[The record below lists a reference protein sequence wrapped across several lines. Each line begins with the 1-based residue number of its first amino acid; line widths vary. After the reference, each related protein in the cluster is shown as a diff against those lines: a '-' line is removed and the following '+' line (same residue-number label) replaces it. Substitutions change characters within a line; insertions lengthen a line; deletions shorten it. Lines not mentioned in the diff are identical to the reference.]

1 TDVSPDEPLYPWS
14 SRPEFLT
21 HLLFSSPRL
30 RFSRAQKAAV
40 LTWAKDLGA
49 PEVPSMYAMDKAQG
63 RFMKL
68 LGMPTE
74 KMTAASGNVF
84 YLNALSK
91 AIAMDFANLLTRFA
105 MQEYPEDGQGCMS
118 QVHHGIKMLDDLPD
132 ALAPPC
138 IRVDG
143 GIYFV
148 DELLQQ
154 STGQYFIPKKIF
166 QVRTLESSEPT
177 ILALGHKVS
186 KTAEEYAVDPEMIIV
201 EVSTFVRT
209 FEDLQRQA
217 GESGICFTGLLKFA
231 INAQKYLMVL

>member
-1 TDVSPDEPLYPWS
+1 
-14 SRPEFLT
+14 
-21 HLLFSSPRL
+21 
-30 RFSRAQKAAV
+30 
-40 LTWAKDLGA
+40 
-49 PEVPSMYAMDKAQG
+49 
-63 RFMKL
+63 
-68 LGMPTE
+68 
-74 KMTAASGNVF
+74 
-84 YLNALSK
+84 
-91 AIAMDFANLLTRFA
+91 

-186 KTAEEYAVDPEMIIV
+186 KTAV
-201 EVSTFVRT
+201 
-209 FEDLQRQA
+209 
-217 GESGICFTGLLKFA
+217 CFC
-231 INAQKYLMVL
+231 YVWC